1 MKRRNFV
8 LLGTAGA
15 AIIAIPSWYY
25 MYRDSSYDELLTE
38 PELLSYIWD
47 GNTIHEI
54 GKIYREQYPDENS
67 EPKLVKLL
75 MKGNLTDTITITKF
89 LQQQIQE
96 DYKIK
101 DIVMID
107 GWLLS
112 VTEARQCALFSLTQL
127 N

>member
-8 LLGTAGA
+8 LLGSAGV

-47 GNTIHEI
+47 DNTIHEI
-54 GKIYREQYPDENS
+54 GEIYREQYPNENS
-67 EPKLVKLL
+67 KNKLVKLL
-75 MKGNLTDTITITKF
+75 MKSDLTDTITINEF
-89 LQQQIQE
+89 LQKQIQE

-112 VTEARQCALFSLTQL
+112 LTEARQCALFSLTQL